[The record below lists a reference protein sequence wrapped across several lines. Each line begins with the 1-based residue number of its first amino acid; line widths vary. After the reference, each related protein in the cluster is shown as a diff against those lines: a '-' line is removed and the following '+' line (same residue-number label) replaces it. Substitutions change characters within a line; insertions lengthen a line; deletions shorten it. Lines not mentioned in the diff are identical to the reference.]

1 MISFRYLK
9 YLKEIF
15 YFIDKVINLSRY
27 LRTFAEIDVDAIE
40 NNLNELKNCIP
51 ENTLKCAVVKADA
64 YGHGAVTIAEL
75 LSDKVDFFAVA
86 SADEAMELRR
96 EGIKNNILILS
107 YTHSDDYEE
116 LISNDVRL
124 TIYNKNRAN
133 KVNEVAK
140 KLGKIAKVHIA
151 IDTGMTRIGFYP
163 DDEAVREVCEINKLE
178 NIELEGIFSHYACAD
193 MTAKSVSDKQ
203 TELFKDFVKKCNDE
217 GVSFSIKHMCNSA
230 GISEFNEHFDLV
242 RMGISLYGLYPSDE
256 IDQTKINL
264 IPALTF
270 KSHIISIKDVDE
282 GTGISYGHTYVANE
296 KRRIATVSA
305 GYADGYPRAL
315 SGCGRVIVNGKYA
328 PIVGRVCMDMFMID
342 VTDIDCA
349 ITDEVILFGSDGN
362 LTVSAE
368 EIGEKSMSFNYEVI
382 CGVSRRIPRVYKKD
396 GKTIKTVNYLR

>member
-15 YFIDKVINLSRY
+15 YFIIKVINLSRY

-40 NNLNELKNCIP
+40 HNLNELKDCIAKD
-51 ENTLKCAVVKADA
+51 TLKCAVVKADA

-96 EGIKNNILILS
+96 SGIKNNILVLS

-124 TIYNKNRAN
+124 TVYNKERAK
-133 KVNEVAK
+133 KVNEAAK
-140 KLGKIAKVHIA
+140 KLGKKAKVHIA
-151 IDTGMTRIGFYP
+151 VDTGMTRIGFFT
-163 DDEAVREVCEINKLE
+163 DDESVKAVCEINDLE

-193 MTAKSVSDKQ
+193 MTDKTVSHNQ
-203 TELFKDFVKKCNDE
+203 TQAYKDFVKKCKDAD
-217 GVSFSIKHMCNSA
+217 VAFSIHHMCNSA
-230 GISEFNEHFDLV
+230 GISEFSEHFDLV

-256 IDQTKINL
+256 IDKSKINL

-282 GTGISYGHTYVANE
+282 NIGISYGHTYKTTE

-315 SGCGRVIVNGKYA
+315 SGCGRVIVNRKYA

-342 VTDIDCA
+342 VTDIDCEV
-349 ITDEVILFGSDGN
+349 TDEVILFGSDGN

-368 EIGEKSMSFNYEVI
+368 EIGDKSMSFNYEII
-382 CGVSRRIPRVYKKD
+382 CGVSRRIPRVYIKD
-396 GKTIKTVNYLR
+396 GKIIKTVNYLR

>member
-1 MISFRYLK
+1 M
-9 YLKEIF
+9 
-15 YFIDKVINLSRY
+15 NRY
-27 LRTFAEIDVDAIE
+27 LRTFAEIDVDAIDH
-40 NNLNELKNCIP
+40 NLNELKNCIG

-96 EGIKNNILILS
+96 SGITNNILVLS

-124 TIYNKNRAN
+124 TVYNKERA
-133 KVNEVAK
+133 KKINEAAK
-140 KLGKIAKVHIA
+140 KLNKKAKVHIA
-151 IDTGMTRIGFYP
+151 VDTGMTRIGFYP
-163 DDEAVREVCEINKLE
+163 DVEAVKAVCEISKLE

-193 MTAKSVSDKQ
+193 MADKTVSHNQ
-203 TELFKDFVKKCNDE
+203 TTLFNNFIEKCRNAE
-217 GVSFSIKHMCNSA
+217 VTFSIHHICNSA
-230 GISEFNEHFDLV
+230 GISEFSEHFDMV
-242 RMGISLYGLYPSDE
+242 RMGISLYGLYPSEE
-256 IDQTKINL
+256 INQSVIDL

-270 KSHIISIKDVDE
+270 KSHIISIKDVNE
-282 GTGISYGHTYVANE
+282 GVGISYGHTYKTDAM
-296 KRRIATVSA
+296 RRIATVSA

-315 SGCGRVIVNGKYA
+315 SGTGRVIVNGKYA

-342 VTDIDCA
+342 VTDINCEV
-349 ITDEVILFGSDGN
+349 TDEVILFGSDGN

-396 GKTIKTVNYLR
+396 GKIIKTVNYLR

>member
-9 YLKEIF
+9 YLREIF
-15 YFIDKVINLSRY
+15 YFIIKVINLSRY
-27 LRTFAEIDVDAIE
+27 LRTFAEIDVNAIE
-40 NNLNELKNCIP
+40 HNLNELKNCIDDS
-51 ENTLKCAVVKADA
+51 TLKCAIVKADA

-75 LSDKVDFFAVA
+75 LSGKVDFFAVA
-86 SADEAMELRR
+86 SADEAMELRSS
-96 EGIKNNILILS
+96 GIKNNILVLS

-116 LISNDVRL
+116 LIANDVRL
-124 TIYNKNRAN
+124 TVYNKERAK
-133 KVNEVAK
+133 KVNETAK
-140 KLGKIAKVHIA
+140 KLGKTAKVHIA
-151 IDTGMTRIGFYP
+151 VDTGMTRIGFYP
-163 DDEAVREVCEINKLE
+163 DDESLNAICEISKLE

-193 MTAKSVSDKQ
+193 MTDKTISHNQ
-203 TELFKDFVKKCNDE
+203 TELFKNFVNRCAHS
-217 GVSFSIKHMCNSA
+217 GVTFSIHHMCNSA
-230 GISEFNEHFDLV
+230 GISEFSEHFDLV

-256 IDQTKINL
+256 IDQSKINL

-270 KSHIISIKDVDE
+270 KSHIISIKDVPANV
-282 GTGISYGHTYVANE
+282 GISYGHTYKTND

-342 VTDIDCA
+342 VTDIDCEM
-349 ITDEVILFGSDGN
+349 TDEVILFGSDGN

-396 GKTIKTVNYLR
+396 GKIIKTVNYLR

>member
-9 YLKEIF
+9 YLREIF
-15 YFIDKVINLSRY
+15 YFIIKVINLSRY
-27 LRTFAEIDVDAIE
+27 LRTFAEIDVNAIE
-40 NNLNELKNCIP
+40 HNLNELKNCIDDS
-51 ENTLKCAVVKADA
+51 TLKCAIVKADA

-86 SADEAMELRR
+86 SADEAMELRSS
-96 EGIKNNILILS
+96 GIKNNILVLS

-116 LISNDVRL
+116 LIANDVRL
-124 TIYNKNRAN
+124 TVYNKERAK
-133 KVNEVAK
+133 KVNETAK
-140 KLGKIAKVHIA
+140 KLGKTAKVHIA
-151 IDTGMTRIGFYP
+151 VDTGMTRIGFYP
-163 DDEAVREVCEINKLE
+163 DDESLNAICEISKLE

-193 MTAKSVSDKQ
+193 MTDKTISHNQ
-203 TELFKDFVKKCNDE
+203 TELFKNFVNRCAHS
-217 GVSFSIKHMCNSA
+217 GVTFSIHHMCNSA
-230 GISEFNEHFDLV
+230 GISEFSEHFDLV

-256 IDQTKINL
+256 IDQSKINL

-270 KSHIISIKDVDE
+270 KSHIISIKDVPE
-282 GTGISYGHTYVANE
+282 NVGISYGHTYKTND

-342 VTDIDCA
+342 VTDIDCEM
-349 ITDEVILFGSDGN
+349 TDEVILFGSDGN

-396 GKTIKTVNYLR
+396 GKIIKTVNYLR

>member
-1 MISFRYLK
+1 M
-9 YLKEIF
+9 
-15 YFIDKVINLSRY
+15 INLSKY

-40 NNLNELKNCIP
+40 HNLNELHNCIP
-51 ENTLKCAVVKADA
+51 DNTLKCAVVKADG
-64 YGHGAVTIAEL
+64 YGHGAVTVAEL

-96 EGIKNNILILS
+96 AGIKNNILILS

-116 LISNDVRL
+116 LIANDVRL
-124 TIYNKNRAN
+124 TVYNNDSAKII
-133 KVNEVAK
+133 NETAK
-140 KLGKIAKVHIA
+140 KLGKTAIVHIA
-151 IDTGMTRIGFYP
+151 VDTGMTRIGFYP
-163 DDEAVREVCEINKLE
+163 DDDAVKSVCEISKLE
-178 NIELEGIFSHYACAD
+178 NIDLEGIFSHYACAD
-193 MTAKSVSDKQ
+193 MTDKSISHTQ
-203 TELFKDFVKKCNDE
+203 TSLYRNFITECADS
-217 GVSFSIKHMCNSA
+217 GVSFRIHHMCNSA
-230 GISEFNEHFDLV
+230 GISEFNEHFDMV

-256 IDQTKINL
+256 IDQSKIKL
-264 IPALTF
+264 IPAMTY

-282 GTGISYGHTYVANE
+282 NVGISYGHTYITTD

-315 SGCGRVIVNGKYA
+315 SGCGRVIVNGRYA

-342 VTDIDCA
+342 VTDIDCKV
-349 ITDEVILFGSDGN
+349 TDEVILFGSDGN

-396 GKTIKTVNYLR
+396 GKIIKTVNYLR

>member
-1 MISFRYLK
+1 M
-9 YLKEIF
+9 
-15 YFIDKVINLSRY
+15 INLSRY

-40 NNLNELKNCIP
+40 HNLNELQKCIDAD
-51 ENTLKCAVVKADA
+51 TLRCAVVKADA

-96 EGIKNNILILS
+96 SGIKNNILILS

-124 TIYNKNRAN
+124 TVYNKER
-133 KVNEVAK
+133 AK
-140 KLGKIAKVHIA
+140 KVDEAAKRLGKRAKVHIA
-151 IDTGMTRIGFYP
+151 VDTGMTRIGFHT
-163 DDEAVREVCEINKLE
+163 DNEAVKAVCEISKLE

-193 MTAKSVSDKQ
+193 MTDKAVSHNQ
-203 TELFKDFVKKCNDE
+203 TALFKNFVKKCADS
-217 GVSFSIKHMCNSA
+217 GVTFSIHHMCNSA
-230 GISEFNEHFDLV
+230 GISEFSEHFDLV

-256 IDQTKINL
+256 IDQSKINL

-270 KSHIISIKDVDE
+270 KSHIISIKDVDKDI
-282 GTGISYGHTYVANE
+282 GISYGHTYKTNE
-296 KRRIATVSA
+296 KRCIATVSA

-342 VTDIDCA
+342 VTGIDCEV
-349 ITDEVILFGSDGN
+349 TDEVILFGSDGN

-382 CGVSRRIPRVYKKD
+382 CGVSRRIPRVYIKD
-396 GKTIKTVNYLR
+396 SKIIKTVNYLR